1 MQDFQRDL
9 SPKDKLFMM
18 MGSILGGAVALS
30 IITILPVAQATLVS
44 AIVLASLIVTC
55 ASFSKPLFWWMGVGA
70 IAGIIVG
77 IGGVMAGHLAEAKEP
92 LTLNERLTFVAFQ
105 GIAGFISGVLLGR
118 RVHKAHLP
126 TLKEFIS
133 SLSALTAGVFAVV
146 VTLRFIVDGLEPART
161 LSSRLSATT
170 TILITLLAI
179 PGSIGYLLAERR
191 TKATDLNQSD
201 IHRTSDRQ

>member
-1 MQDFQRDL
+1 MRDL
-9 SPKDKLFMM
+9 PQASGPKDKLFMM
-18 MGSILGGAVALS
+18 MGTIVGGSISLIFIS
-30 IITILPVAQATLVS
+30 NLPIDQATLVS
-44 AIVLASLIVTC
+44 AIILAGLVVTC
-55 ASFSKPLFWWMGVGA
+55 ASFSNPLFWWMGVGA
-70 IAGIIVG
+70 IAGMIIG
-77 IGGVMAGHLAEAKEP
+77 IGGVMAEHLAEAKNP
-92 LTLNERLTFVAFQ
+92 LDLNERLTFVALQ

-170 TILITLLAI
+170 TILITLVAI
-179 PGSIGYLLAERR
+179 PGFIGYFLAERR
-191 TKATDLNQSD
+191 TKAADFNK
-201 IHRTSDRQ
+201 